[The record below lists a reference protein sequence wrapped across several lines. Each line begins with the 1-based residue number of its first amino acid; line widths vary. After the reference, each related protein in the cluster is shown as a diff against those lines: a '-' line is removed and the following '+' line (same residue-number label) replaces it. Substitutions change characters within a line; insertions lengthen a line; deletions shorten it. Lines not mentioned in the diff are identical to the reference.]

1 MATSDLAQRRLFV
14 IKVVLFYP
22 TVESWISLTDSLRTC
37 VTERQMYLG
46 TVAQVLVKTLSCFV
60 QTIYVCMNLP

>member
-1 MATSDLAQRRLFV
+1 MATSDLAQRLFV

-22 TVESWISLTDSLRTC
+22 TVESWISLRDSLRTR

-46 TVAQVLVKTLSCFV
+46 TVAQVLVNILSCFV